1 MLLTGLVS
9 DWMLLRAAI
18 SLCGGL
24 RKMDFAVELLWKM
37 RQRGINCNVHTYSC
51 LMNVCIKNNDL
62 DMALNVFQKLQVSS
76 RPATIFLLTSNMIP
90 FGIDSGLLVCSVEGS
105 FLTPGSGVQR
115 H

>member
-1 MLLTGLVS
+1 MFVTGVVS
-9 DWMLLRAAI
+9 NQMLLRAAI

-76 RPATIFLLTSNMIP
+76 LPATPLLLASKTIP
-90 FGIDSGLLVCSVEGS
+90 QEVIQGCLCIPYEGLL
-105 FLTPGSGVQR
+105 
-115 H
+115 

>member
-1 MLLTGLVS
+1 M
-9 DWMLLRAAI
+9 LRAAI

-62 DMALNVFQKLQVSS
+62 DMALNVFQKLQVW
-76 RPATIFLLTSNMIP
+76 L
-90 FGIDSGLLVCSVEGS
+90 
-105 FLTPGSGVQR
+105 
-115 H
+115 